1 MRNLKLYVARHG
13 ETPYNE
19 KNLICGISDVPLNE
33 NGRYQADV
41 LASQL
46 KNEEIDIIIASP
58 LKRAQET
65 AKIVASKLNKEVM
78 TDNRLHEI
86 DFGIFEGKPGK
97 NEMFCQVK
105 KNHAMSY
112 PQGEKL
118 FQVVQRVYNFLDEI
132 RMKYQNQNVL
142 VVCHGGIL
150 RVIHSYFYDMT
161 NEQLFTWL
169 PENCCCQVY
178 ENTEK

>member
-58 LKRAQET
+58 LKRASKT
-65 AKIVASKLNKEVM
+65 A
-78 TDNRLHEI
+78 EI
-86 DFGIFEGKPGK
+86 IIEGKCPIISIPELTERDFGKIEGNPITSEQSKKYWNYELNSHDEEVEPVRHLLHRTREFLIKLLKEHKEQTILIVTHGSTLRALHYNLIGYQT
-97 NEMFCQVK
+97 NEDFMKFQVK
-105 KNHAMSY
+105 NC
-112 PQGEKL
+112 QI
-118 FQVVQRVYNFLDEI
+118 FQYKI
-132 RMKYQNQNVL
+132 
-142 VVCHGGIL
+142 
-150 RVIHSYFYDMT
+150 
-161 NEQLFTWL
+161 
-169 PENCCCQVY
+169 
-178 ENTEK
+178 